1 MCDTI
6 TAGQAGPCVLQM
18 PKFNQHI
25 TSKQGWYSP
34 PFYSHPGGYKM
45 YIRVNANGY
54 SDAACNYVSVFAYLI
69 KGRNDDNLLWPFTGE
84 VTITLLNQLAD
95 KNHCRRTFSFPQ
107 DDRSVGGRRRAYTGH
122 GQYKFI
128 PQYKLARDA
137 DQNCQYLKNDCLYF
151 DIKVHITK
159 EMKPWLTCT
168 V

>member
-34 PFYSHPGGYKM
+34 PFYTHPGGYKM
-45 YIRVNANGY
+45 CLRVDADGYGNATGT
-54 SDAACNYVSVFAYLI
+54 YVSVFAYLMW
-69 KGRNDDNLLWPFTGE
+69 GRNDDNLPWPFTGE

-95 KNHCRRTFSFPQ
+95 KNHCRCIVSFPQ
-107 DDRSVGGRRRAYTGH
+107 DDRRVVGRRRAYTGH
-122 GQYKFI
+122 GQFI

-137 DQNCQYLKNDCLYF
+137 DQNCQYLKNNCLYF
-151 DIKVHITK
+151 EIKVHITK
-159 EMKPWLTCT
+159 GMKPCLTCT